1 MTALR
6 RVLIWSIMAL
16 VVGALLVAAGYWAY
30 WNFYSRFQPVT
41 ISRAPA
47 EIQRL
52 LDEASWVSPGGGDT
66 PLYVVA
72 YHDNPAARRFEREA
86 APQLRAAGVD
96 VRAIAFARPDQ
107 DGRIQSTAAERAT
120 VAELWLTRDWS
131 LYEQWSATP
140 ARQWR
145 AEGLPSADRNLA
157 RAAVVDAGR
166 VFVERLTTLL
176 RDAGVETQYPI
187 ILWRDRQ
194 GFLKACACA
203 DDRSWAFV
211 RDDLDASGRS
221 APPPVETEA
230 SSEEA
235 PENGRAAPADPGLPY
250 PSLPA
255 IPPSPSGVAPARP
268 LSPPGTSTPRTTP
281 QTSPQAPP
289 NVQPRAPAATPRPQR
304 STPSRQPPE
313 AKRGDDTTFY

>member
-6 RVLIWSIMAL
+6 RVLIWSILAV
-16 VVGALLVAAGYWAY
+16 VVGALLIAAGYWAY

-66 PLYVVA
+66 PLYIVA
-72 YHDNPAARRFEREA
+72 YHDNPAARRFEREE
-86 APQLRAAGVD
+86 APRLRAAGVD
-96 VRAIAFARPDQ
+96 VRAIAFARPDRNGQ
-107 DGRIQSTAAERAT
+107 SRSTAAERAT

-131 LYEQWSATP
+131 LYERWSATP

-145 AEGLPSADRNLA
+145 AEGVPNADRNLA
-157 RAAVVDAGR
+157 RAAVVDAGQ
-166 VFVERLTTLL
+166 VFADRLTTLL
-176 RDAGVETQYPI
+176 REAGVEMRYPV

-194 GFLKACACA
+194 GFLKVCACA

-221 APPPVETEA
+221 TPTPPVEDQPPV
-230 SSEEA
+230 EA
-235 PENGRAAPADPGLPY
+235 PIEERRAQPVDPGLPY
-250 PSLPA
+250 PTLPA
-255 IPPSPSGVAPARP
+255 IPTSPPPGVAPAEP
-268 LSPPGTSTPRTTP
+268 LTSPTTP
-281 QTSPQAPP
+281 APRPAP
-289 NVQPRAPAATPRPQR
+289 NAQPRAPATTPRPPQP
-304 STPSRQPPE
+304 TQPRQPPE